1 MATNGARRRV
11 ANRYELEEELGHG
24 GMGVVWRATDTLL
37 ARPVAL
43 KEVDL
48 PRGGDAAQREG
59 LRARVSR
66 EARAAARLS
75 HPGVVTVYDIAHDG
89 GQDFIVMELVSAPT
103 LEELVRTGGPLSPQ
117 RAARLGLGLL
127 DALEAAHR
135 AGIVHR
141 DLKPKNV
148 MVREDGATKLADFG
162 IASVQGDP
170 RLTATGLVVG
180 SPAYMAPEQVEA
192 QAVSPATDL
201 WALGATLWFAVE
213 GQAPFGGGEFQT
225 LSAIVSGQPRRPE
238 RLGPLTPVLARLL
251 VKDPAARATPAQ
263 LRPLLRQV
271 AGSAAGGGVWTG
283 GTAPSPFELGS
294 PIGGLGTG
302 GRGSSAAR
310 DATVAV
316 PPAGGP
322 ARTTP
327 GGDPGRTV
335 LPGGGLGG
343 PASPGGGPGGAASPG
358 GGLGGTIQ
366 TGGKGASIS
375 SGGGL
380 GGTGSP
386 GGPGGTGPPTG
397 VPARG
402 SVASG
407 DTPPVPSRVRR
418 REEDVGTAVRGAPG
432 RRRGRR
438 LPPVP
443 PVPMPGEPVV
453 AGRRR
458 RRVRVPVL
466 FAAVAVVLAGTIIWQ
481 GVSRDDDRRTPSA
494 STRRPGVP
502 AGWRSFQ
509 DPDGTYR
516 LSFPP
521 TWTPTDRGPFIDFTE
536 PGGERFFRVQPTT
549 DGMDPLTAQ
558 RSLERSFMAR
568 HQGDDYRRLRLGPTT
583 FRSVPAA
590 EWEFTFLNEGR
601 LTRGYD
607 ITFTAAGRRH
617 AILFQSPGN
626 RWAAS
631 GDELQ
636 AFLAGFRPRG

>member
-1 MATNGARRRV
+1 MATNGAGRRV
-11 ANRYELEEELGHG
+11 ANRYELTDELGHG

-37 ARPVAL
+37 GRQVAL

-48 PRGGDAAQREG
+48 PRGVEAGGRES

-89 GQDFIVMELVSAPT
+89 EQDFIVMELVSAPT
-103 LEELVRTGGPLSPQ
+103 LEELVRTGGPLAPQ

-213 GQAPFGGGEFQT
+213 GQPPFGGGEFQT
-225 LSAIVSGQPRRPE
+225 LSAIVNGQPRRPE

-251 VKDPAARATPAQ
+251 VKEPAGRATPAQ

-271 AGSAAGGGVWTG
+271 AEGAGGGVWTT
-283 GTAPSPFELGS
+283 GTAPSSIGLRS
-294 PIGGLGTG
+294 PTGGPGTG
-302 GRGSSAAR
+302 GRGAGAAGDATVVGSRGSGAAR
-310 DATVAV
+310 DATVA
-316 PPAGGP
+316 G
-322 ARTTP
+322 RR
-327 GGDPGRTV
+327 GD
-335 LPGGGLGG
+335 
-343 PASPGGGPGGAASPG
+343 
-358 GGLGGTIQ
+358 
-366 TGGKGASIS
+366 
-375 SGGGL
+375 
-380 GGTGSP
+380 
-386 GGPGGTGPPTG
+386 
-397 VPARG
+397 
-402 SVASG
+402 VASG

-418 REEDVGTAVRGAPG
+418 REEDAGAAGRGAAPG
-432 RRRGRR
+432 RRRR

-443 PVPMPGEPVV
+443 PVPLPGEPVF
-453 AGRRR
+453 GGRR
-458 RRVRVPVL
+458 RRVRLPMV
-466 FAAVAVVLAGTIIWQ
+466 FAAVAVALAGTIIWQ
-481 GVSRDDDRRTPSA
+481 GVSRDDDQRTPSA
-494 STRRPGVP
+494 TTRRPGVP

-521 TWTPTDRGPFIDFTE
+521 TWTPTGRGSFIDFTE

-549 DGMDPLTAQ
+549 DGMAPLTAQ

-568 HQGDDYRRLRLGPTT
+568 HPGDDYRRLRLGATT
-583 FRSVPAA
+583 FRGAPAA

-607 ITFTAAGRRH
+607 ITFTAGGRRH
-617 AILFQSPGN
+617 AILFQAPAG

-631 GDELQ
+631 RDELQ
-636 AFLAGFRPRG
+636 SFLTGFRARG

>member
-1 MATNGARRRV
+1 MATNGPGRRV

-37 ARPVAL
+37 SRQVAL

-48 PRGGDAAQREG
+48 PRGVDAAEREG
-59 LRARVSR
+59 MRSRVTR

-89 GQDFIVMELVSAPT
+89 ERDFIVMELVSAPT
-103 LEELVRTGGPLSPQ
+103 LEELVRTGGPLPPE

-192 QAVSPATDL
+192 EPVSAATDL

-213 GQAPFGGGEFQT
+213 GQPPFGGGEFQT
-225 LSAIVSGQPRRPE
+225 LSAIVNGQPRRPE

-251 VKDPAARATPAQ
+251 VKDPAGRATPAQ

-271 AGSAAGGGVWTG
+271 AASGAGGGVWTT
-283 GTAPSPFELGS
+283 GTARSSAELRSPT
-294 PIGGLGTG
+294 GGLGTS
-302 GRGSSAAR
+302 GRGSGAARGATAAR

-316 PPAGGP
+316 P
-322 ARTTP
+322 
-327 GGDPGRTV
+327 
-335 LPGGGLGG
+335 
-343 PASPGGGPGGAASPG
+343 AAKAEP
-358 GGLGGTIQ
+358 
-366 TGGKGASIS
+366 
-375 SGGGL
+375 
-380 GGTGSP
+380 
-386 GGPGGTGPPTG
+386 
-397 VPARG
+397 RG

-407 DTPPVPSRVRR
+407 DTPPVPSRERR
-418 REEDVGTAVRGAPG
+418 KDDAGTAVRRPPG
-432 RRRGRR
+432 RRRRR

-443 PVPMPGEPVV
+443 PVPLPGEPVF
-453 AGRRR
+453 AGTRR
-458 RRVRVPVL
+458 RRVRLPMA
-466 FAAVAVVLAGTIIWQ
+466 FAAVAVLLFGTIVWQ
-481 GVSRDDDRRTPSA
+481 GLTRDDRESPSPT
-494 STRRPGVP
+494 TRRPAVP
-502 AGWRSFQ
+502 ASWRPFQ

-521 TWTPTDRGPFIDFTE
+521 TWTPTDRGAFIDFTE
-536 PGGERFFRVQPTT
+536 PGGERFFRVQPIA
-549 DGMDPLTAQ
+549 DGMTPLTAQ
-558 RSLERSFMAR
+558 RTLERSFMAR
-568 HQGDDYRRLRLGPTT
+568 HPGDDYRRLRLGSTT

-590 EWEFTFLNEGR
+590 EWEFMFLNEGR
-601 LTRGYD
+601 PTRGYD
-607 ITFTAAGRRH
+607 ITFTAGGRRH
-617 AILFQSPGN
+617 AILFQSPAD

-631 GDELQ
+631 RDELQ
-636 AFLAGFRPRG
+636 AFLAGYRPRG

>member
-1 MATNGARRRV
+1 MATNGAGRRV
-11 ANRYELEEELGHG
+11 ANRYELTEELGHG

-37 ARPVAL
+37 GRQVAL

-48 PRGGDAAQREG
+48 PRGGGGGDREG

-89 GQDFIVMELVSAPT
+89 GRDFIVMELVSAPT
-103 LEELVRTGGPLSPQ
+103 LEELVRTGGPLAPE

-192 QAVSPATDL
+192 EPVSPATDL

-213 GQAPFGGGEFQT
+213 GQPPFGGGEFQT
-225 LSAIVSGQPRRPE
+225 LSAIVNGQPRRPE

-251 VKDPAARATPAQ
+251 VKDPAGRATPAQ

-271 AGSAAGGGVWTG
+271 AAGAGGGVWTT
-283 GTAPSPFELGS
+283 GTAPSSLGLRS
-294 PIGGLGTG
+294 PTGGVGAS
-302 GRGSSAAR
+302 GRGSGPAR
-310 DATVAV
+310 DATVV
-316 PPAGGP
+316 VPAGKAEP
-322 ARTTP
+322 
-327 GGDPGRTV
+327 
-335 LPGGGLGG
+335 
-343 PASPGGGPGGAASPG
+343 
-358 GGLGGTIQ
+358 
-366 TGGKGASIS
+366 
-375 SGGGL
+375 
-380 GGTGSP
+380 
-386 GGPGGTGPPTG
+386 
-397 VPARG
+397 RG

-418 REEDVGTAVRGAPG
+418 REEDAGTAVRRAPG
-432 RRRGRR
+432 RRRRR

-443 PVPMPGEPVV
+443 PVPLPGEPVL
-453 AGRRR
+453 AGPPR
-458 RRVRVPVL
+458 RRVRFPVV
-466 FAAVAVVLAGTIIWQ
+466 FAAVAVVLAGTIVWQ
-481 GVSRDDDRRTPSA
+481 GATRDDRRTPPST
-494 STRRPGVP
+494 TRRPAVP
-502 AGWRSFQ
+502 ASWRTFQ

-536 PGGERFFRVQPTT
+536 PGGERFFRVQPTS
-549 DGMDPLTAQ
+549 DGMTPLTAQ
-558 RSLERSFMAR
+558 RTLERSFMAR
-568 HQGDDYRRLRLGPTT
+568 HPGDDYRRVRLGTT
-583 FRSVPAA
+583 SFRSVPAA

-607 ITFTAAGRRH
+607 ITFTAGGRRH
-617 AILFQSPGN
+617 AILFQSPAN

-631 GDELQ
+631 RDELQ
-636 AFLAGFRPRG
+636 AFLAGYRPRG

>member
-1 MATNGARRRV
+1 MATNGAGRRV
-11 ANRYELEEELGHG
+11 ANRYELTDELGHG

-37 ARPVAL
+37 GRQVAL

-48 PRGGDAAQREG
+48 PRGVEAGGRES

-89 GQDFIVMELVSAPT
+89 EQDFIVMELVSAPT
-103 LEELVRTGGPLSPQ
+103 LEELVRTGGPLAPQ

-213 GQAPFGGGEFQT
+213 GQPPFGGGEFQT
-225 LSAIVSGQPRRPE
+225 LSAIVNGQPRRPE

-251 VKDPAARATPAQ
+251 VKEPAGRATPAQ

-271 AGSAAGGGVWTG
+271 AEGAGGGVWTT
-283 GTAPSPFELGS
+283 GTAPSSIGLRS
-294 PIGGLGTG
+294 PTGGPGTG
-302 GRGSSAAR
+302 GRGAGAAGDATVVGSRGSGAAR
-310 DATVAV
+310 DATVA
-316 PPAGGP
+316 G
-322 ARTTP
+322 RR
-327 GGDPGRTV
+327 GD
-335 LPGGGLGG
+335 
-343 PASPGGGPGGAASPG
+343 
-358 GGLGGTIQ
+358 
-366 TGGKGASIS
+366 
-375 SGGGL
+375 
-380 GGTGSP
+380 
-386 GGPGGTGPPTG
+386 
-397 VPARG
+397 
-402 SVASG
+402 VASG

-418 REEDVGTAVRGAPG
+418 REEDAGAAGRGAAPG
-432 RRRGRR
+432 RRRR

-443 PVPMPGEPVV
+443 PVPLPGEPVF
-453 AGRRR
+453 GGRR
-458 RRVRVPVL
+458 RRVRLPMV

-481 GVSRDDDRRTPSA
+481 GVSRDDDQRTPSA
-494 STRRPGVP
+494 TTRRPGVP

-521 TWTPTDRGPFIDFTE
+521 TWTPTGRGSFIDFTE

-549 DGMDPLTAQ
+549 DGMAPLTAQ

-568 HQGDDYRRLRLGPTT
+568 HPGDDYRRLRLGATT
-583 FRSVPAA
+583 FRGVPAA

-607 ITFTAAGRRH
+607 ITFTAGGRRH
-617 AILFQSPGN
+617 AILFQAPAG

-631 GDELQ
+631 RDELQ
-636 AFLAGFRPRG
+636 AFLTGFRARG

>member
-1 MATNGARRRV
+1 MATNGAGRRV

-37 ARPVAL
+37 SRPVAL

-48 PRGGDAAQREG
+48 PRGGDAAEREG

-148 MVREDGATKLADFG
+148 MVRENGATKLADFG

-213 GQAPFGGGEFQT
+213 GQPPFGGGEFQT
-225 LSAIVSGQPRRPE
+225 LSAIVNGQPRPPQ
-238 RLGPLTPVLARLL
+238 RLGPLVPVLARLL
-251 VKDPAARATPAQ
+251 VKDPAGRATPAQ
-263 LRPLLRQV
+263 LRPLLAQV
-271 AGSAAGGGVWTG
+271 ASGRAGQPPAAAEGTGAAG
-283 GTAPSPFELGS
+283 P
-294 PIGGLGTG
+294 
-302 GRGSSAAR
+302 AA
-310 DATVAV
+310 
-316 PPAGGP
+316 
-322 ARTTP
+322 
-327 GGDPGRTV
+327 
-335 LPGGGLGG
+335 
-343 PASPGGGPGGAASPG
+343 
-358 GGLGGTIQ
+358 
-366 TGGKGASIS
+366 
-375 SGGGL
+375 
-380 GGTGSP
+380 
-386 GGPGGTGPPTG
+386 
-397 VPARG
+397 ARG
-402 SVASG
+402 SRDPVASG
-407 DTPPVPSRVRR
+407 DTPPVPTRVRR
-418 REEDVGTAVRGAPG
+418 RQGDGATAVAAPPG
-432 RRRGRR
+432 RRRRRR

-443 PVPMPGEPVV
+443 PVPMPGEPVLPG
-453 AGRRR
+453 ARRR
-458 RRVRVPVL
+458 RARLPVL
-466 FAAVAVVLAGTIIWQ
+466 FAAAAVALAGVIVWQ
-481 GVSRDDDRRTPSA
+481 GLSRDDGRERPSA
-494 STRRPGVP
+494 TTRRPAVP
-502 AGWRSFQ
+502 ASWRPFQ

-521 TWTPTDRGPFIDFTE
+521 TWTPTDRGPYIDFTE

-549 DGMDPLTAQ
+549 DGMAPLAAQ
-558 RSLERSFMAR
+558 RGLERSFAAQ
-568 HQGDDYRRLRLGPTT
+568 HPDDDYRRLRLGTTT
-583 FRSVPAA
+583 FRGVPAA
-590 EWEFTFLNEGR
+590 EWEFTFLDEGR

-607 ITFTAAGRRH
+607 ITFLMGQHRQ
-617 AILFQSPGN
+617 AILFRAPAD
-626 RWAAS
+626 RWDAS
-631 GDELQ
+631 QDEVQ
-636 AFLAGFRPRG
+636 TFLAGFRPRS

>member
-1 MATNGARRRV
+1 MATNGAGRRV
-11 ANRYELEEELGHG
+11 ANRYELTDELGHG

-37 ARPVAL
+37 GRQVAL

-48 PRGGDAAQREG
+48 PRGVDAAEREG

-103 LEELVRTGGPLSPQ
+103 LEELVRTRGPLPPE

-141 DLKPKNV
+141 DLKPRNV

-192 QAVSPATDL
+192 VAVSPATDL

-213 GQAPFGGGEFQT
+213 GQPPFGGGEYQT
-225 LSAIVSGQPRRPE
+225 LSAIVNGQPRRPE
-238 RLGPLTPVLARLL
+238 RLGPLAPVLARLL
-251 VKDPAARATPAQ
+251 VKEPAGRATPAQ

-271 AGSAAGGGVWTG
+271 ASGQGRAA
-283 GTAPSPFELGS
+283 
-294 PIGGLGTG
+294 
-302 GRGSSAAR
+302 
-310 DATVAV
+310 
-316 PPAGGP
+316 
-322 ARTTP
+322 
-327 GGDPGRTV
+327 DPVHGE
-335 LPGGGLGG
+335 
-343 PASPGGGPGGAASPG
+343 PGGAAGPWAGATVVVG
-358 GGLGGTIQ
+358 GR
-366 TGGKGASIS
+366 
-375 SGGGL
+375 
-380 GGTGSP
+380 GSP
-386 GGPGGTGPPTG
+386 GGPGPPGPAG
-397 VPARG
+397 AEGAERG

-407 DTPPVPSRVRR
+407 DTPPVPTRVTRR
-418 REEDVGTAVRGAPG
+418 VGDGGPVGRTPAG

-443 PVPMPGEPVV
+443 PVPMPGEPVFSG
-453 AGRRR
+453 APRRR
-458 RRVRVPVL
+458 ARVPVV
-466 FAAVAVVLAGTIIWQ
+466 FAAVAVVLAGTIVWQ
-481 GVSRDDDRRTPSA
+481 GVTRNDDQAPRPSA
-494 STRRPGVP
+494 ATRRAGVP
-502 AGWRSFQ
+502 AAWRSFQ

-521 TWTPTDRGPFIDFTE
+521 TWTPSDRGAFIDFTE

-549 DGMDPLTAQ
+549 DGMAPLTAQ

-568 HQGDDYRRLRLGPTT
+568 HPGDDYRRLRLAATT
-583 FRSVPAA
+583 FRNAPAA
-590 EWEFTFLNEGR
+590 EWEFTFLDEGR

-607 ITFTAAGRRH
+607 ITFVAAGRRH
-617 AILFQSPGN
+617 AILFQSPAS
-626 RWAAS
+626 RWGAS
-631 GDELQ
+631 RDELQ

>member
-1 MATNGARRRV
+1 MATNGAGRRV
-11 ANRYELEEELGHG
+11 ANRYELTDELGHG

-37 ARPVAL
+37 GRQVAL

-48 PRGGDAAQREG
+48 PRGVEAAGRES

-89 GQDFIVMELVSAPT
+89 EQDFIVMELVSAPT
-103 LEELVRTGGPLSPQ
+103 LEELVRTGGPLAPQ

-213 GQAPFGGGEFQT
+213 GQPPFGGGEFQT
-225 LSAIVSGQPRRPE
+225 LSAIVNGQPRRPE

-251 VKDPAARATPAQ
+251 VKDPASRATPAQ
-263 LRPLLRQV
+263 LRPLLRQIAASEGGPGTAHKG
-271 AGSAAGGGVWTG
+271 AGDPRRDATGHWAAATVVVGGPNAPARADPNAPARPAPAGAGPRRPTPP
-283 GTAPSPFELGS
+283 GTAP
-294 PIGGLGTG
+294 
-302 GRGSSAAR
+302 
-310 DATVAV
+310 
-316 PPAGGP
+316 PAG
-322 ARTTP
+322 AE
-327 GGDPGRTV
+327 
-335 LPGGGLGG
+335 
-343 PASPGGGPGGAASPG
+343 
-358 GGLGGTIQ
+358 
-366 TGGKGASIS
+366 
-375 SGGGL
+375 
-380 GGTGSP
+380 
-386 GGPGGTGPPTG
+386 
-397 VPARG
+397 ARG

-407 DTPPVPSRVRR
+407 DTPPVPSRVQR
-418 REEDVGTAVRGAPG
+418 REEDAGTAVREAAPG
-432 RRRGRR
+432 RRRRR

-443 PVPMPGEPVV
+443 PVPLPGEPVF
-453 AGRRR
+453 AGGRRR
-458 RRVRVPVL
+458 RLRLPVV
-466 FAAVAVVLAGTIIWQ
+466 FAAVAAVLAGSIIWQ
-481 GVSRDDDRRTPSA
+481 GVTRDDDQRTPSA
-494 STRRPGVP
+494 TTRRPGVP

-549 DGMDPLTAQ
+549 DGMAPLTAQ

-568 HQGDDYRRLRLGPTT
+568 HPGDDYQQLRLGTTT
-583 FRSVPAA
+583 FRSLPAA

-601 LTRGYD
+601 LTRAYD
-607 ITFTAAGRRH
+607 ITFTAGGRRH
-617 AILFQSPGN
+617 AILFQSPAS

-631 GDELQ
+631 RDELQ
-636 AFLAGFRPRG
+636 TFLAGFRARG

>member
-1 MATNGARRRV
+1 MASNGAGRRV
-11 ANRYELEEELGHG
+11 ANRYELEDELGHG

-37 ARPVAL
+37 ARQVAL

-48 PRGGDAAQREG
+48 PRGVDAAEREG
-59 LRARVSR
+59 MRARVSR

-89 GQDFIVMELVSAPT
+89 GRDFIVMELVSAPT
-103 LEELVRTGGPLSPQ
+103 LEELVRAGGPLAPE
-117 RAARLGLGLL
+117 RAARIGLGLL

-141 DLKPKNV
+141 DLKPRNV

-170 RLTATGLVVG
+170 RLTSTGLVVG

-192 QAVSPATDL
+192 EPVSPATDL

-213 GQAPFGGGEFQT
+213 GQPPFGGGEFQT
-225 LSAIVSGQPRRPE
+225 LSAIVNGQPRRPQ

-251 VKDPAARATPAQ
+251 VKDPASRATPAQ

-271 AGSAAGGGVWTG
+271 ASGRPATAVGAGGGGTPARRPDPAGGTQVLRGTGAPAAADRGTELAGPPARPAAAGGGR
-283 GTAPSPFELGS
+283 SPE
-294 PIGGLGTG
+294 
-302 GRGSSAAR
+302 AA
-310 DATVAV
+310 
-316 PPAGGP
+316 
-322 ARTTP
+322 
-327 GGDPGRTV
+327 
-335 LPGGGLGG
+335 
-343 PASPGGGPGGAASPG
+343 
-358 GGLGGTIQ
+358 
-366 TGGKGASIS
+366 
-375 SGGGL
+375 
-380 GGTGSP
+380 
-386 GGPGGTGPPTG
+386 
-397 VPARG
+397 
-402 SVASG
+402 G
-407 DTPPVPSRVRR
+407 DTPPVPSRMRR
-418 REEDVGTAVRGAPG
+418 RQGDDGPPAPRGAG
-432 RRRGRR
+432 RRRRR

-443 PVPMPGEPVV
+443 PVPMPGEPVSSG
-453 AGRRR
+453 ARR
-458 RRVRVPVL
+458 RRVRLPVV
-466 FAAVAVVLAGTIIWQ
+466 FAAMAVALAGTIVWQ
-481 GVSRDDDRRTPSA
+481 GLTRGDDPPRRTSA
-494 STRRPGVP
+494 ATRPAVP
-502 AGWRSFQ
+502 AGWRTFQ

-549 DGMDPLTAQ
+549 DGMAPLAAQ
-558 RSLERSFMAR
+558 QTLERSFVAR
-568 HQGDDYRRLRLGPTT
+568 HPGDDYRRLRLGPTT

-590 EWEFTFLNEGR
+590 EWEFTFLDEGR

-617 AILFQSPGN
+617 AILFRSPAD

-631 GDELQ
+631 RDELQ

>member
-1 MATNGARRRV
+1 MAINGAGRRV

-37 ARPVAL
+37 SRPVAL

-48 PRGGDAAQREG
+48 PRAGDAAERQD

-103 LEELVRTGGPLSPQ
+103 LEELVRTRGPLSPQ

-148 MVREDGATKLADFG
+148 MVRDNGATKLADFG
-162 IASVQGDP
+162 IASLQGDP

-213 GQAPFGGGEFQT
+213 GQPPFGGGEFQT
-225 LSAIVSGQPRRPE
+225 LSAIVSGQPHRPE
-238 RLGPLTPVLARLL
+238 RLGPLAPVLARLL
-251 VKDPAARATPAQ
+251 VKDPAGRATAAQ

-271 AGSAAGGGVWTG
+271 AAAPAGRGGTEAAGGAAWPAAGAD
-283 GTAPSPFELGS
+283 GTAAAGIPAGP
-294 PIGGLGTG
+294 TAV
-302 GRGSSAAR
+302 RGHR
-310 DATVAV
+310 DA
-316 PPAGGP
+316 
-322 ARTTP
+322 
-327 GGDPGRTV
+327 
-335 LPGGGLGG
+335 
-343 PASPGGGPGGAASPG
+343 
-358 GGLGGTIQ
+358 
-366 TGGKGASIS
+366 
-375 SGGGL
+375 
-380 GGTGSP
+380 
-386 GGPGGTGPPTG
+386 
-397 VPARG
+397 
-402 SVASG
+402 VASG
-407 DTPPVPSRVRR
+407 DTPPVPTPVRR
-418 REEDVGTAVRGAPG
+418 QDDGATAVAAPPG
-432 RRRGRR
+432 RRRRRR

-443 PVPMPGEPVV
+443 PVPMPGEPVLSG
-453 AGRRR
+453 GRRR
-458 RRVRVPVL
+458 RARLPVV
-466 FAAVAVVLAGTIIWQ
+466 FAAAAVVLVGVIIWQ
-481 GVSRDDDRRTPSA
+481 GLTRDDGQQRPPTE
-494 STRRPGVP
+494 TRRSAVP
-502 AGWRSFQ
+502 ASWRTFQ

-521 TWTPTDRGPFIDFTE
+521 TWTPTERGAFIDFTE
-536 PGGERFFRVQPTT
+536 PGGGRFFRVQPTT
-549 DGMDPLTAQ
+549 DGMAPLIAQ
-558 RSLERSFMAR
+558 RSLERSFAAR
-568 HQGDDYRRLRLGPTT
+568 HPRDDYRRLRLDAAT
-583 FRSVPAA
+583 FRGIPAA
-590 EWEFTFLNEGR
+590 EWEYTFLDEGR

-607 ITFTAAGRRH
+607 ITFIAAGRRH
-617 AILFQSPGN
+617 AILFQSPAD

-631 GDELQ
+631 QDEVQ
-636 AFLAGFRPRG
+636 AFLAGYRPRG

>member
-11 ANRYELEEELGHG
+11 ADRYELEEELGHG

-37 ARPVAL
+37 ARQVAL

-48 PRGGDAAQREG
+48 PRGVDAAEREAM
-59 LRARVSR
+59 RARVSR

-103 LEELVRTGGPLSPQ
+103 LEELVRTRGPRTPAQ
-117 RAARLGLGLL
+117 AARLGLGLL
-127 DALEAAHR
+127 GALEAAHR

-192 QAVSPATDL
+192 GEVSPATDL

-213 GQAPFGGGEFQT
+213 GQPPFGGGEFQT
-225 LSAIVSGQPRRPE
+225 MSAIVSGRPRRPE
-238 RLGPLTPVLARLL
+238 HLGPLGPVLARLL
-251 VKDPAARATPAQ
+251 VKEPAGRATAAQ
-263 LRPLLRQV
+263 LRPLLQQVASGRDAPAGRARQV
-271 AGSAAGGGVWTG
+271 HGAVAGPTVL
-283 GTAPSPFELGS
+283 TA
-294 PIGGLGTG
+294 
-302 GRGSSAAR
+302 
-310 DATVAV
+310 
-316 PPAGGP
+316 PAGGAAP
-322 ARTTP
+322 AA
-327 GGDPGRTV
+327 GADPGQ
-335 LPGGGLGG
+335 
-343 PASPGGGPGGAASPG
+343 AE
-358 GGLGGTIQ
+358 
-366 TGGKGASIS
+366 
-375 SGGGL
+375 
-380 GGTGSP
+380 
-386 GGPGGTGPPTG
+386 
-397 VPARG
+397 
-402 SVASG
+402 VASG
-407 DTPPVPSRVRR
+407 DTPPVPSRARQNEADGGV
-418 REEDVGTAVRGAPG
+418 AVRTPAG

-443 PVPMPGEPVV
+443 PVPMPGEPVFSG

-458 RRVRVPVL
+458 ARLPVV
-466 FAAVAVVLAGTIIWQ
+466 FAAVAVVIAGIIVWQ
-481 GVSRDDDRRTPSA
+481 GLTRDGGREREPPATS
-494 STRRPGVP
+494 RRPAVP
-502 AGWRSFQ
+502 ASWRSFQ

-521 TWTPTDRGPFIDFTE
+521 TWTPTDQGLFIDFTE

-549 DGMDPLTAQ
+549 DGMTPLTAQ
-558 RSLERSFMAR
+558 QSLERSFLAR
-568 HQGDDYRRLRLGPTT
+568 HADDDYRRVQLGETT
-583 FRSVPAA
+583 FRNVPAA
-590 EWEFTFLNEGR
+590 EWEFTFLDEGR
-601 LTRGYD
+601 RIRGYD

-617 AILFQSPGN
+617 AILFQSPAD
-626 RWAAS
+626 RWTAS

-636 AFLAGFRPRG
+636 AFLAGFQPRG

>member
-1 MATNGARRRV
+1 MATNGAGRRV
-11 ANRYELEEELGHG
+11 ANRYELTDELGHG

-37 ARPVAL
+37 GRQVAL

-48 PRGGDAAQREG
+48 PRGVEAGGRES

-89 GQDFIVMELVSAPT
+89 EQDFIVMELVSAPT
-103 LEELVRTGGPLSPQ
+103 LEELVRTGGPLAPQ

-213 GQAPFGGGEFQT
+213 GQPPFGGGEFQT
-225 LSAIVSGQPRRPE
+225 LSAIVNGQPRRPE

-271 AGSAAGGGVWTG
+271 ADGAGGGVWTT
-283 GTAPSPFELGS
+283 GTAPASVGLRSPT
-294 PIGGLGTG
+294 GGPATS
-302 GRGSSAAR
+302 GRGSGAAGDATAVGNRGSGAAR
-310 DATVAV
+310 DATVV
-316 PPAGGP
+316 GS
-322 ARTTP
+322 R
-327 GGDPGRTV
+327 GD
-335 LPGGGLGG
+335 
-343 PASPGGGPGGAASPG
+343 
-358 GGLGGTIQ
+358 
-366 TGGKGASIS
+366 
-375 SGGGL
+375 
-380 GGTGSP
+380 
-386 GGPGGTGPPTG
+386 
-397 VPARG
+397 
-402 SVASG
+402 VASG

-418 REEDVGTAVRGAPG
+418 REEDAGTAGRGAAPG
-432 RRRGRR
+432 RRRR

-443 PVPMPGEPVV
+443 PVPLPGEPVF
-453 AGRRR
+453 GGGRR
-458 RRVRVPVL
+458 RRVRLPML
-466 FAAVAVVLAGTIIWQ
+466 FAAVAVVLVGTIIWQ
-481 GVSRDDDRRTPSA
+481 GVSRDDDQRTPSA
-494 STRRPGVP
+494 TTRRPGVP

-549 DGMDPLTAQ
+549 DGMAPLTAQ
-558 RSLERSFMAR
+558 QSLERSFMAR
-568 HQGDDYRRLRLGPTT
+568 HPGDDYRRLRLGATT
-583 FRSVPAA
+583 FRGVPAA

-601 LTRGYD
+601 PTRGYD
-607 ITFTAAGRRH
+607 ITFTAGGRRH
-617 AILFQSPGN
+617 AILFQSPAS

-631 GDELQ
+631 RDELQ
-636 AFLAGFRPRG
+636 SFLTGFRARG

>member
-1 MATNGARRRV
+1 MATNGAGRRV
-11 ANRYELEEELGHG
+11 ANRYELDEELGHG

-37 ARPVAL
+37 ARQVAL

-48 PRGGDAAQREG
+48 PRGVDEAEREG

-89 GQDFIVMELVSAPT
+89 DQDFIVMELVPAPT
-103 LEELVRTGGPLSPQ
+103 LEELVRTRGPLPPDQ
-117 RAARLGLGLL
+117 AARLGLSLL

-141 DLKPKNV
+141 DLKPRNV

-192 QAVSPATDL
+192 RAVSPATDL

-213 GQAPFGGGEFQT
+213 GQPPFGGGEFQT
-225 LSAIVSGQPRRPE
+225 LSAIVNGRPRRPE
-238 RLGPLTPVLARLL
+238 RLGPLAPVLARLL
-251 VKDPAARATPAQ
+251 VREPEGRATPAQ
-263 LRPLLRQV
+263 LRPLLRRV
-271 AGSAAGGGVWTG
+271 AAGGGRAAG
-283 GTAPSPFELGS
+283 QFLGD
-294 PIGGLGTG
+294 PAG
-302 GRGSSAAR
+302 
-310 DATVAV
+310 ATVVVAG
-316 PPAGGP
+316 PGGP
-322 ARTTP
+322 GAAGAISGT
-327 GGDPGRTV
+327 
-335 LPGGGLGG
+335 
-343 PASPGGGPGGAASPG
+343 GGPGGPDAGTPG
-358 GGLGGTIQ
+358 TF
-366 TGGKGASIS
+366 
-375 SGGGL
+375 
-380 GGTGSP
+380 P
-386 GGPGGTGPPTG
+386 GGPAAGE
-397 VPARG
+397 AERG

-418 REEDVGTAVRGAPG
+418 REGDGDPGGRAAGG

-443 PVPMPGEPVV
+443 PVPMPGEPVRSG
-453 AGRRR
+453 ARRR
-458 RRVRVPVL
+458 ARVPVVL
-466 FAAVAVVLAGTIIWQ
+466 AAVAVVLFGAVIWQ
-481 GVSRDDDRRTPSA
+481 GLTQEGGERRPPAT
-494 STRRPGVP
+494 TRRPAVP
-502 AGWRSFQ
+502 AAWRSFQ

-521 TWTPTDRGPFIDFTE
+521 TWEPRDRGPFIDFTE

-549 DGMDPLTAQ
+549 DGRPPLSAQ
-558 RSLERSFMAR
+558 RSLERSFVAR
-568 HQGDDYRRLRLGPTT
+568 HPGDDYRRLRLAATT

-590 EWEFTFLNEGR
+590 EWEFTYLDEGR
-601 LTRGYD
+601 LMRGYD
-607 ITFTAAGRRH
+607 ITFVAAGRRH
-617 AILFQSPGN
+617 AILFQAPAS

-631 GDELQ
+631 RDELQ
-636 AFLAGFRPRG
+636 SFLAGFRARG

>member
-1 MATNGARRRV
+1 MATNGAGRRV
-11 ANRYELEEELGHG
+11 ANRYELTDELGHG

-37 ARPVAL
+37 GRQVAL

-48 PRGGDAAQREG
+48 PRGVEAAGRES

-89 GQDFIVMELVSAPT
+89 EQDFIVMELVSAPT
-103 LEELVRTGGPLSPQ
+103 LEELVRTGGPLAPQ

-213 GQAPFGGGEFQT
+213 GQPPFGGGEFQT
-225 LSAIVSGQPRRPE
+225 LSAIVNGQPRRPE

-251 VKDPAARATPAQ
+251 VKDPASRATPAQ
-263 LRPLLRQV
+263 LRPLLRQI
-271 AGSAAGGGVWTG
+271 A
-283 GTAPSPFELGS
+283 
-294 PIGGLGTG
+294 
-302 GRGSSAAR
+302 SSE
-310 DATVAV
+310 
-316 PPAGGP
+316 
-322 ARTTP
+322 
-327 GGDPGRTV
+327 
-335 LPGGGLGG
+335 
-343 PASPGGGPGGAASPG
+343 GGGPGTAH
-358 GGLGGTIQ
+358 
-366 TGGKGASIS
+366 KGA
-375 SGGGL
+375 GDPRRDA
-380 GGTGSP
+380 TGHWAAATVVV
-386 GGPGGTGPPTG
+386 GGPNAPARADPNAPARPAPAGAGPRRPTPPGTAPPAGTE
-397 VPARG
+397 ARG

-407 DTPPVPSRVRR
+407 DTPPVPSRVQR
-418 REEDVGTAVRGAPG
+418 REEDAGTPVRGAAPG
-432 RRRGRR
+432 RRRR

-443 PVPMPGEPVV
+443 PVPLPGEPVF
-453 AGRRR
+453 AGGRR
-458 RRVRVPVL
+458 RRVRLPVV
-466 FAAVAVVLAGTIIWQ
+466 FAAVAAVLAGSIIWQ
-481 GVSRDDDRRTPSA
+481 GVTRDDDQRTPSA
-494 STRRPGVP
+494 TTRRPGVP

-549 DGMDPLTAQ
+549 DGMAPLTAQ

-568 HQGDDYRRLRLGPTT
+568 HPGDDYQQLRLGTTT
-583 FRSVPAA
+583 FRSLPAA
-590 EWEFTFLNEGR
+590 EWEFTYLDEGR
-601 LTRGYD
+601 PTRGYD
-607 ITFTAAGRRH
+607 ITFTAGGRRH
-617 AILFQSPGN
+617 AILFQSPAS

-631 GDELQ
+631 RDELQ
-636 AFLAGFRPRG
+636 TFLAGFRARG

>member
-1 MATNGARRRV
+1 MAINGAGRRV

-37 ARPVAL
+37 SRPVAL

-48 PRGGDAAQREG
+48 PRAGDAAERQD

-103 LEELVRTGGPLSPQ
+103 LEELVRTRGPLSPQ

-148 MVREDGATKLADFG
+148 MVRDNGATKLADFG
-162 IASVQGDP
+162 IASLQGDP

-213 GQAPFGGGEFQT
+213 GQPPFGGGEFQT
-225 LSAIVSGQPRRPE
+225 LSAIVNGQPHRPE
-238 RLGPLTPVLARLL
+238 RLGPLAPVLARLL
-251 VKDPAARATPAQ
+251 VKDPAGRATAAQ

-271 AGSAAGGGVWTG
+271 AAAPAGRGGTEAAGGAAWPAAGAD
-283 GTAPSPFELGS
+283 GTAAAGIPAGP
-294 PIGGLGTG
+294 TAV
-302 GRGSSAAR
+302 RGHR
-310 DATVAV
+310 DA
-316 PPAGGP
+316 
-322 ARTTP
+322 
-327 GGDPGRTV
+327 
-335 LPGGGLGG
+335 
-343 PASPGGGPGGAASPG
+343 
-358 GGLGGTIQ
+358 
-366 TGGKGASIS
+366 
-375 SGGGL
+375 
-380 GGTGSP
+380 
-386 GGPGGTGPPTG
+386 
-397 VPARG
+397 
-402 SVASG
+402 VASG
-407 DTPPVPSRVRR
+407 DTPPVPTPVRR
-418 REEDVGTAVRGAPG
+418 QDDGATAVAAPPG
-432 RRRGRR
+432 RRRRRR

-443 PVPMPGEPVV
+443 PVPMPGEPVLSG
-453 AGRRR
+453 GRRR
-458 RRVRVPVL
+458 RARLPVV
-466 FAAVAVVLAGTIIWQ
+466 FAAAAVVLVGVIIWQ
-481 GVSRDDDRRTPSA
+481 GLTRDDGQQRPPTE
-494 STRRPGVP
+494 TRRSAVP
-502 AGWRSFQ
+502 ASWRTFQ

-521 TWTPTDRGPFIDFTE
+521 TWTPTERGAFIDFTE
-536 PGGERFFRVQPTT
+536 PGGGRFFRVQPTT
-549 DGMDPLTAQ
+549 DGMAPLIAQ
-558 RSLERSFMAR
+558 RSLERSFAAR
-568 HQGDDYRRLRLGPTT
+568 HPRDDYRRLRLDAAT
-583 FRSVPAA
+583 FRGIPAA
-590 EWEFTFLNEGR
+590 EWEYTFLDEGR

-607 ITFTAAGRRH
+607 ITFIAAGRRH
-617 AILFQSPGN
+617 AILFQSPAD

-631 GDELQ
+631 QDEVQ
-636 AFLAGFRPRG
+636 AFLAGYRPRG